1 MSSALTTARIS
12 EVVVVPLM
20 DTTYDLFPETAV
32 SSITATGPPSS
43 GSRKASPSAGEDGEN
58 GRASV
63 IRRLD
68 TGIGAMLR
76 HTVTNTK

>member
-1 MSSALTTARIS
+1 M
-12 EVVVVPLM
+12 M
-20 DTTYDLFPETAV
+20 DITYDLFPKAAV
-32 SSITATGPPSS
+32 SNTEETGPPSS

-63 IRRLD
+63 IRRLG